1 VSSFLLLNGLCV
13 QMATSNAVDY
23 EKSAMEGGGGAR
35 GRREGSKKLLPQIY
49 DPGLATA
56 RIWLLVWSLL

>member
-1 VSSFLLLNGLCV
+1 MSSFLLLNGLCV
-13 QMATSNAVDY
+13 QMATSNALDY
-23 EKSAMEGGGGAR
+23 EKSAIEREAESFE
-35 GRREGSKKLLPQIY
+35 REGSKKLLPQIY